1 MAASTGSA
9 STALTCRDCGG
20 TPAAKVT
27 FKAVQGF
34 LILSR
39 ISTLRGAYCRDSGL
53 RAKQA
58 MSAKTLKGAWFS
70 ITALIAM
77 PIYLSTNAMAA
88 GKLNKLTA

>member
-1 MAASTGSA
+1 MSAPAGSA
-9 STALTCRDCGG
+9 STALSCRDCGR

-39 ISTLRGAYCRDSGL
+39 ISTVRGTYCLDCGL

-58 MSAKTLKGAWFS
+58 MNAKMFKGAWFS
-70 ITALIAM
+70 VTALIAM
-77 PIYLSTNAMAA
+77 PIYLSTNALAV

>member
-1 MAASTGSA
+1 VAASTGSA
-9 STALTCRDCGG
+9 STALTCRDCGR

-39 ISTLRGAYCRDSGL
+39 ISTLRGAYCRDCGL

-58 MSAKTLKGAWFS
+58 MNAKTLKGASFS

>member
-1 MAASTGSA
+1 M
-9 STALTCRDCGG
+9 
-20 TPAAKVT
+20 
-27 FKAVQGF
+27 QGF

-39 ISTLRGAYCRDSGL
+39 ISTLRGAYCRDCGL

-58 MSAKTLKGAWFS
+58 MNAKTLKGAWFS